1 MNDERKYPAAKIHS
15 IPKIA
20 WWCRYGFGIGPWVCV
35 WWGRYGHFL
44 STLQLTHAAKLDRVQ
59 VELDEARASSA
70 SETALREAR
79 AAATAREEALRKV
92 ANDERDSHR
101 ALLPVLAAADYLI
114 DCYRNLGK
122 HPVRGLPEAEAAYDS
137 ARAALRD
144 ETGGGDA

>member
-1 MNDERKYPAAKIHS
+1 MSYERVTAAAKYAGRFPPDDMAREDIR
-15 IPKIA
+15 IA
-20 WWCRYGFGIGPWVCV
+20 
-35 WWGRYGHFL
+35 FL
-44 STLQLTHAAKLDRVQ
+44 AGAEWR
-59 VELDEARASSA
+59 SSA

-114 DCYRNLGK
+114 GCYRNLGK

-144 ETGGGDA
+144 ETGGDAR